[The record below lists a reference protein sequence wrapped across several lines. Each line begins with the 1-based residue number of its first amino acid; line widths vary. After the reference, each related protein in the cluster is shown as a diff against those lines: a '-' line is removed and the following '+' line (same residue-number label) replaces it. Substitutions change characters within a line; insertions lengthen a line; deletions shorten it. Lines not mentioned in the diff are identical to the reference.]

1 LAQRYQFGPFLLD
14 ERERR
19 LTREG
24 QVVHLQPKSFEVLLY
39 LLEHAGHLVEKNE
52 VLDAVWRDS
61 IVTENSLTVCIRQIR
76 IALEDRA
83 DSPVYIETVP
93 AAGYRFIGD
102 VAQPD
107 EGSDSEQQPAM
118 PGATGRT
125 FTTNRWLGLALL
137 LAVAAIVYIAFNR
150 FLIAPDE
157 DGPPA
162 EDGTLTEAPYGSD
175 QWENSI
181 AVIPFVNI
189 SDDPGNEFF
198 CDGLTEEILT
208 LLAKVPELKVI
219 GRTSS
224 YSFKGINQDLREI
237 GRKLG
242 VKTLLEGSVRK
253 SGQRVRIAAQLIDAA
268 DGSHIW
274 SESYDRTLIDIFEI
288 QDDVASAIIDA
299 MQLHVTAEP
308 TRGRPTV
315 SAEAYTLF
323 LQAKLRLNVHDGVAA
338 SSLLKQ
344 ATTLDPNFA
353 EAHELLAFS
362 YWTRSGTD
370 LPVEEGFALV
380 RESAAAALVIDAD
393 LPFAR
398 ALYVLPGGGG
408 AARVEALA
416 ELERAWRQNP
426 FNSAPLRVLIYEL
439 QVAGYHQEAHHYARQ
454 WVSREPITP
463 MAQYTLGETLF
474 AMGRVEEAWPPLQFA
489 YEQGEEF
496 ALWYVPAMN
505 QCLGND
511 ELAIAQ
517 MEALW
522 EAEINTDVGWIRELV
537 EGARD
542 PNRGQAYM
550 DRRIEEILSTV
561 PEEQYIYWLSILEW
575 QYLQLGFLDRFY
587 EIIFAYGPN
596 SQGQTMAD
604 VNFFGG
610 MVLGQAA
617 FTEHPSYLEVARL
630 LGIPEVWEQRGP
642 PDFCDKVDGQWVCE

>member
-1 LAQRYQFGPFLLD
+1 LTLFNELKRRNVFRVGAAYVVAAWLLI
-14 ERERR
+14 
-19 LTREG
+19 
-24 QVVHLQPKSFEVLLY
+24 QVVETIFPLFGFDETPARIVVIVLAIGLVPSMIFAWVFELTPEGVKKEKDIDRSQLDTPQSNQKLNRMIMVVLALALGY
-39 LLEHAGHLVEKNE
+39 FTFDKF
-52 VLDAVWRDS
+52 VLD
-61 IVTENSLTVCIRQIR
+61 
-76 IALEDRA
+76 
-83 DSPVYIETVP
+83 
-93 AAGYRFIGD
+93 
-102 VAQPD
+102 
-107 EGSDSEQQPAM
+107 
-118 PGATGRT
+118 
-125 FTTNRWLGLALL
+125 
-137 LAVAAIVYIAFNR
+137 
-150 FLIAPDE
+150 
-157 DGPPA
+157 PA
-162 EDGTLTEAPYGSD
+162 EDVQIAESAHQEGRSAALTESLGD
-175 QWENSI
+175 KSI

-208 LLAKVPELKVI
+208 LLAKIPELKVI

-224 YSFKGINQDLREI
+224 HSFKGINEDLREI

-253 SGQRVRIAAQLIDAA
+253 AGKRVRITAQLIDAS

-299 MQLHVTAEP
+299 MQLHVSAAP

-323 LQAKLRLNVHDGVAA
+323 LQAKLRLNVHDGIAA
-338 SSLLKQ
+338 SPLLAQ
-344 ATTLDPNFA
+344 ATTLDSNFA

-370 LPVEEGFALV
+370 LPIEEGFALV
-380 RESAAAALVIDAD
+380 RESAAAALAIDPD
-393 LPFAR
+393 LPFAQ
-398 ALYVLPGGGG
+398 ALKILPDGGSV
-408 AARVEALA
+408 ARLEALA
-416 ELERAWRQNP
+416 ELERAWRDNP

-439 QVAGYHQEAHHYARQ
+439 QVAGYHQEAHRYARQ
-454 WVSREPITP
+454 WVNREPITP

-474 AMGRVEEAWPPLQFA
+474 AMGRTEEAWPSLTFA
-489 YEQGEEF
+489 YDQGEEF

-505 QCLGND
+505 QILGND

-517 MEALW
+517 MESLW
-522 EAEINTDVGWIRELV
+522 KEHGNTDVAWVRDLV

-542 PNRGQAYM
+542 PNRGQGYL
-550 DRRIEEILSTV
+550 DSRIEEILATL
-561 PEEQYIYWLSILEW
+561 PDEQYTFWLGILEW

-587 EIIFAYGPN
+587 ETIFDYGPN

-610 MVLGQAA
+610 MVLGQTG
-617 FTEHPSYLEVARL
+617 FTTHPRYLEVAGL
-630 LGIPEVWEQRGP
+630 LGIPDIWEQRGP
-642 PDFCDKVDGQWVCE
+642 PDFCEKIDSQWVCE

>member
-1 LAQRYQFGPFLLD
+1 MIMVVLALALGYFTFD
-14 ERERR
+14 
-19 LTREG
+19 
-24 QVVHLQPKSFEVLLY
+24 KF
-39 LLEHAGHLVEKNE
+39 
-52 VLDAVWRDS
+52 VLD
-61 IVTENSLTVCIRQIR
+61 
-76 IALEDRA
+76 
-83 DSPVYIETVP
+83 
-93 AAGYRFIGD
+93 
-102 VAQPD
+102 
-107 EGSDSEQQPAM
+107 
-118 PGATGRT
+118 
-125 FTTNRWLGLALL
+125 
-137 LAVAAIVYIAFNR
+137 
-150 FLIAPDE
+150 
-157 DGPPA
+157 PA
-162 EDGTLTEAPYGSD
+162 EDVQIAESAHQEGRSAALTESLGD
-175 QWENSI
+175 KSI

-208 LLAKVPELKVI
+208 LLAKIPELKVI

-224 YSFKGINQDLREI
+224 HSFKGINEDLREI

-253 SGQRVRIAAQLIDAA
+253 AGKRVRITAQLIDAS

-299 MQLHVTAEP
+299 MQLHVSAAP

-323 LQAKLRLNVHDGVAA
+323 LQAKLRLNVHDGIAA
-338 SSLLKQ
+338 SPLLAQ
-344 ATTLDPNFA
+344 ATTLDSNFA

-370 LPVEEGFALV
+370 LPIEEGFALV
-380 RESAAAALVIDAD
+380 RESAAAALAIDPD
-393 LPFAR
+393 LPFAQ
-398 ALYVLPGGGG
+398 ALKILPDGGSV
-408 AARVEALA
+408 ARLEALA
-416 ELERAWRQNP
+416 ELERAWRDNP

-439 QVAGYHQEAHHYARQ
+439 QVAGYHQEAHRYARQ
-454 WVSREPITP
+454 WVNREPITP

-474 AMGRVEEAWPPLQFA
+474 AMGRTEEAWPSLTFA
-489 YEQGEEF
+489 YDQGEEF

-505 QCLGND
+505 QILGND

-517 MEALW
+517 MESLW
-522 EAEINTDVGWIRELV
+522 KEHGNTDVAWVRDLV

-542 PNRGQAYM
+542 PNRGQGYL
-550 DRRIEEILSTV
+550 DSRIEEILATL
-561 PEEQYIYWLSILEW
+561 PDEQYTFWLGILEW

-587 EIIFAYGPN
+587 ETIFDYGPN

-610 MVLGQAA
+610 MVLGQTG
-617 FTEHPSYLEVARL
+617 FTTHPRYLEVAGL
-630 LGIPEVWEQRGP
+630 LGIPDIWEQRGP
-642 PDFCDKVDGQWVCE
+642 PDFCEKIDSQWVCE